1 MPKPNAIDDP
11 TMMGTNESIWNV
23 VCAVF
28 SASAHIAL
36 YLLVCL
42 SSLLGIDL
50 KIHLNQHWER
60 VERTISEFGAVVCH
74 IVSVVVRLPSDRHT
88 FEYFFSSS
96 AFSRYQTSNRF
107 HCAFFNNV
115 LFPREHFKCVKSRSI
130 CNSNNF
136 SQIFTVLNGFL
147 MCFKNFIVFMYIL
160 RKFVLKSASNKSEIN
175 KNRKQTFSFWF
186 AQLFRFSVKICDI
199 RELNLKFELKQF
211 DYTNSDKI
219 ISE

>member
-1 MPKPNAIDDP
+1 MPLYVILCLLSFDCRVID
-11 TMMGTNESIWNV
+11 TR
-23 VCAVF
+23 
-28 SASAHIAL
+28 
-36 YLLVCL
+36 
-42 SSLLGIDL
+42 
-50 KIHLNQHWER
+50 LN
-60 VERTISEFGAVVCH
+60 I
-74 IVSVVVRLPSDRHT
+74 
-88 FEYFFSSS
+88 FFSSS

-115 LFPREHFKCVKSRSI
+115 LFRREHFKCVKSRSI

-136 SQIFTVLNGFL
+136 SQIFTVLIGL
-147 MCFKNFIVFMYIL
+147 LLCFENFIVFMYIV
-160 RKFVLKSASNKSEIN
+160 RKFVLKSASNKSQIKTE
-175 KNRKQTFSFWF
+175 KQTFSFWF